1 MRVKANEKTK
11 NKFDSVR
18 KVMFTPGEEFE
29 VTEERY
35 NEIKGYVEVVEKTD
49 TKCTKNEENEPKKA
63 PVKKATKKTTKK

>member
-11 NKFDSVR
+11 NLFDSVR

-35 NEIKGYVEVVEKTD
+35 NVIKEYVEVVEKNTEP
-49 TKCTKNEENEPKKA
+49 KKVEPKKA
-63 PVKKATKKTTKK
+63 PVKKATNKTTKK

>member
-11 NKFDSVR
+11 NIFDSVR
-18 KVMFTPGEEFE
+18 NVMFTPGEEFE

-35 NEIKGYVEVVEKTD
+35 NVIKEYVEVVETD

>member
-11 NKFDSVR
+11 NIFDSVR

-35 NEIKGYVEVVEKTD
+35 NVIKEYVEVVEK
-49 TKCTKNEENEPKKA
+49 NAEPKKE
-63 PVKKATKKTTKK
+63 TKKTTKKVK

>member
-11 NKFDSVR
+11 NIFDSVR

-35 NEIKGYVEVVEKTD
+35 NAIKAYVEVVEK
-49 TKCTKNEENEPKKA
+49 KE
-63 PVKKATKKTTKK
+63 TKKTTKKAK

>member
-11 NKFDSVR
+11 NVFDSVR

-35 NEIKGYVEVVEKTD
+35 NEIKEYVEVVEK
-49 TKCTKNEENEPKKA
+49 KEEPKKE
-63 PVKKATKKTTKK
+63 TKKTTKK